1 MKLEARH
8 CPTQYRVEI
17 FEFDDMDLEMI
28 PTYARF
34 ATWSFS
40 SISKPDMIKLF
51 RSYQKTPGEL
61 AYEYRIQL
69 LSHSKTEENYK
80 ILAYKF
86 VDSIETSERALLS
99 SYQRRVKREL
109 VVMRRNF
116 EIPTMT
122 GKAVLG
128 FPPF

>member
-1 MKLEARH
+1 MKLEAKH

-17 FEFDDMDLEMI
+17 FKFDEHDLS
-28 PTYARF
+28 YCNF

-40 SISKPDMIKLF
+40 SICKPDMINLF

-69 LSHSKTEENYK
+69 ISHSKTEENYK
-80 ILAYKF
+80 ILAYKI

-99 SYQRRVKREL
+99 SVQRRIGRSL
-109 VVMRRNF
+109 TSRPRSF
-116 EIPTMT
+116 EIPT
-122 GKAVLG
+122 GAGEALRG
-128 FPPF
+128 PQC